1 MKSTVEPVEGN
12 KVKLSVE
19 VDSATFEQE
28 VDAAFKRIAREVRI
42 PGFRP
47 GKAPRKL
54 IEARIGV
61 EAARGDAIEHAVP
74 RFYSDA
80 VREHD
85 VDVIAPPEYD
95 LTSTVED
102 DHLAFDA
109 VVEVRPTVNP
119 AGYQSLRVT
128 IDRPDVSEEEVD
140 DQIERL
146 REAYGQL
153 ETVERAAQE
162 GDHVLVDIVGS
173 RDGEPLEG
181 LVADGYLYEVGS
193 GAIVPELDAEL
204 TGASADDVLEFTADH
219 PNEGEDPIDF
229 KVTVTEVREK
239 VLPDLDD
246 DFAAEATEFE
256 SLDELRADIRE
267 RMAPFKL
274 DQALSQVRNNT
285 ADALAELVDE
295 EVPEALVNTEVQ
307 NRLDD
312 FFQRLT
318 AQGLSPDQYIS
329 SLEGG
334 AQGFL
339 EEVREGS
346 ARAVKANLALRAIAA
361 EEDLEVTE
369 EELDQQFE
377 LMAAQS
383 KEKPARV
390 RKEFERTGQLSALRS
405 EMRTQR
411 ALEWLIERV
420 ELVDGD
426 GKPVDRSFLEAATES
441 ESSASDT
448 SDDSSDDS
456 ADGSP
461 EDAE

>member
-12 KVKLSVE
+12 KVKLSIE

-54 IEARIGV
+54 IEARIGL

-74 RFYSDA
+74 RFYSEA
-80 VREHD
+80 IAEHE
-85 VDVIAPPEYD
+85 VDVIAAPEYD

-102 DHLAFDA
+102 DHLAFEA

-119 AGYQSLRVT
+119 AGYESLRVT
-128 IDRPDVSEEEVD
+128 IDRPDVADEEIEGQV
-140 DQIERL
+140 ERL

-153 ETVERAAQE
+153 EPVERAAAG
-162 GDHVLVDIVGS
+162 GDHVLIDIEGS

-193 GAIVPELDAEL
+193 GLVVPELDEKLIGAEV
-204 TGASADDVLEFTADH
+204 DDVLEFAADH
-219 PNEGEDPIDF
+219 PAEGEEPIDF
-229 KVTVTEVREK
+229 KVTIHEVREK

-256 SLDELRADIRE
+256 TLDELRDDLRARLV
-267 RMAPFKL
+267 PFKVS
-274 DQALSQVRNNT
+274 QAREQVRNNT

-295 EVPEALVNTEVQ
+295 EIPESLVEGEL
-307 NRLDD
+307 RGRMDD
-312 FFQRLT
+312 FFSRLQ
-318 AQGLSPDQYIS
+318 AQGISPDQY
-329 SLEGG
+329 LATFEGG
-334 AQGFL
+334 PQAFL
-339 EEVREGS
+339 DGARES
-346 ARAVKANLALRAIAA
+346 AVKSVKANLALRAVVVEQEIDVSDEEIDEQLELVAA
-361 EEDLEVTE
+361 
-369 EELDQQFE
+369 
-377 LMAAQS
+377 S
-383 KEKPARV
+383 SGEKVSRV
-390 RKEFERTGQLSALRS
+390 RKEFERNGQMPALRS
-405 EMRTQR
+405 GMRNQR
-411 ALEWLIERV
+411 ALDWLIERV

-426 GKPVDRSFLEAATES
+426 GKPIDRGFLEDDEAPS
-441 ESSASDT
+441 EDTSDT
-448 SDDSSDDS
+448 SDSSDDS
-456 ADGSP
+456 AEGSP

>member
-12 KVKLSVE
+12 KVKLSIE
-19 VDSATFEQE
+19 VDSKAFEQE

-54 IEARIGV
+54 IEARIGL

-80 VREHD
+80 IREHD
-85 VDVIAPPEYD
+85 VDVIAAPEYD

-102 DHLAFDA
+102 EHLAFDA

-119 AGYQSLRVT
+119 AGYESLRVT
-128 IDRPDVSEEEVD
+128 IDSPEVTED
-140 DQIERL
+140 EIEQQLERL

-153 ETVERAAQE
+153 EAVERAAE
-162 GDHVLVDIVGS
+162 AGDHVLIDIVGA

-181 LVADGYLYEVGS
+181 LEADGYLYEVGS
-193 GAIVPELDAEL
+193 GAVVPELDEQL
-204 TGASADDVLEFTADH
+204 TGSSAGDDLEFTADH
-219 PNEGEDPIDF
+219 PLEGEDPIEF
-229 KVTVTEVREK
+229 EVTVHEVREK

-256 SLDELRADIRE
+256 TLEELQEDLRA
-267 RMAPFKL
+267 RMTPVKIN
-274 DQALSQVRNNT
+274 QARAQVRGLT

-295 EVPEALVNTEVQ
+295 EIPESLIDSEVR

-312 FFQRLT
+312 FFRRLQ
-318 AQGLSPDQYIS
+318 AQGITPDQY
-329 SLEGG
+329 LAAVEGG
-334 AQGFL
+334 AEEFL
-339 EEVREGS
+339 GGVREG
-346 ARAVKANLALRAIAA
+346 ATNAVKANLALRAIVA
-361 EEDLEVTE
+361 EKDIDVTDEEVEEQLEIIAT
-369 EELDQQFE
+369 
-377 LMAAQS
+377 QS
-383 KEKPARV
+383 GEKVNRV

-405 EMRTQR
+405 EMRNQR
-411 ALEWLIERV
+411 GLDWLIERV
-420 ELVDGD
+420 ELVDED
-426 GKPVDRSFLEAATES
+426 GKPVDRAFLDTEDAAS
-441 ESSASDT
+441 EDSADEGSDE
-448 SDDSSDDS
+448 S